1 MTSYDLKQL
10 TPPGLYE
17 IEERSSCQNADDIH
31 LTRLGKRPVLKR
43 NFGLMSMLG
52 FSCTILVTWESVTTL
67 FIQNFQN
74 GGPAGSVYG
83 YIFVWFGI
91 AAAFVVISELVSM
104 APTSG
109 GQYHWC
115 AMLAPPSAMKI
126 FSYITGEWN
135 PERTHKYFLA
145 TYATVCYMGGNYIET
160 LVTLTNPSY
169 QPKIWRQVLISY
181 AIALFGFIINIAG
194 GKVMP
199 RFEGAI
205 LILHIL
211 GFFAIL
217 IPMVYMAN
225 HNTAEQVF
233 TQFLNEGQ
241 WPSQGLSFFVGLIG
255 PVFAFAGGDAA
266 VHLSEEITN
275 ATVAV
280 PLSLMLTVLINGT
293 LGFSMLIALLF
304 CVEDI
309 KGALEARVPF
319 LTIFHQ
325 ATGSVAGTAAAGSII
340 VVMGSCSSAGMLAST
355 SRQFWSFARDRG
367 IPGWRLWTKVTTHT
381 AIPAYA
387 VTLTTIIACLLSLIG
402 IGSDLAFNDLM
413 SLSTS
418 GLFSSYLVVAGL
430 LLWRRCTGGISGSKS
445 KHTLINTAGAQLVWG
460 PFHVPGV
467 WGILINAFAVAFM
480 TIAVFFSFWP
490 PMNNV
495 SAESMNYS
503 VVGMGGVILLSLLYY
518 LVRARKVY
526 KGPVVEL
533 QVGYRA

>member
-1 MTSYDLKQL
+1 
-10 TPPGLYE
+10 
-17 IEERSSCQNADDIH
+17 
-31 LTRLGKRPVLKR
+31 
-43 NFGLMSMLG
+43 
-52 FSCTILVTWESVTTL
+52 
-67 FIQNFQN
+67 
-74 GGPAGSVYG
+74 
-83 YIFVWFGI
+83 
-91 AAAFVVISELVSM
+91 
-104 APTSG
+104 
-109 GQYHWC
+109 
-115 AMLAPPSAMKI
+115 MKI
-126 FSYITGEWN
+126 FSYITGWL
-135 PERTHKYFLA
+135 TVIGWQA
-145 TYATVCYMGGNYIET
+145 TYATVCYLGGNYIET

-169 QPKIWRQVLISY
+169 QPKIWRQVLIGY

-194 GKVMP
+194 GKVLP

-266 VHLSEEITN
+266 LSEEITN
-275 ATVAV
+275 ATIAV

-340 VVMGSCSSAGMLAST
+340 VAMGSCSSAGMLAST

-367 IPGWRLWTKVTTHT
+367 IPGWRIWTEVTPRT

-387 VTLTTIIACLLSLIG
+387 VTLTTIITCLLSLIG

-418 GLFSSYLVVAGL
+418 GLFSSYLVAAGL

-445 KHTLINTAGAQLVWG
+445 EHTLINTAGAQLVWG

-467 WGILINAFAVAFM
+467 WGIFINTFAVVFM
-480 TIAVFFSFWP
+480 AIAVFFSFWP

-533 QVGYRA
+533 PIG

>member
-1 MTSYDLKQL
+1 MTSFDLKQL

-17 IEERSSCQNADDIH
+17 IEERLSYQNADDTH

-52 FSCTILVTWESVTTL
+52 FSCTILITWESITTL
-67 FIQNFQN
+67 FLQNFQN

-91 AAAFVVISELVSM
+91 AATFVVISELVSM

-115 AMLAPPSAMKI
+115 SMLAPQSAMKI
-126 FSYITGEWN
+126 FSYITGWL
-135 PERTHKYFLA
+135 TVIGWQA
-145 TYATVCYMGGNYIET
+145 TYATVCYLGGNYIET

-169 QPKIWRQVLISY
+169 QPKIWRQVLIGY

-194 GKVMP
+194 GKVLP

-275 ATVAV
+275 ATIAV

-340 VVMGSCSSAGMLAST
+340 VAMGSCSSAGMLAST

-367 IPGWRLWTKVTTHT
+367 IPGWRIWTKVTPRT

-387 VTLTTIIACLLSLIG
+387 VTITTIITCLLSLIG

-418 GLFSSYLVVAGL
+418 GLFSSYLVAAGL
-430 LLWRRCTGGISGSKS
+430 LLWRRCTGGISGSKGE
-445 KHTLINTAGAQLVWG
+445 HTLINTAGAQLVWG
-460 PFHVPGV
+460 PFHVPGA
-467 WGILINAFAVAFM
+467 WGIFVNTFAVVFM
-480 TIAVFFSFWP
+480 AIAVFFSFWP

-495 SAESMNYS
+495 SVESMNYS

-533 QVGYRA
+533 PIGQ